1 MNLLRTWCKV
11 TVLVTVF
18 GSATFVGTAD
28 SPAVAPLSIPIGP
41 HTRLVVVAPHPDDEA
56 LAAAGLIQRVR
67 AAGGWVRV
75 VVMTSG
81 DGFSEGV
88 EAAMHVRRPRAVDY
102 RTYGSVR
109 ERETIAAMG
118 QLGLDRGHL
127 EFLGFPDGGL
137 CLIAARDATAG
148 SGAVASPTTGRVSP
162 PSSEQVIRGAAYRG
176 RDLRHELEAILVA
189 SQPTV
194 VAIPA
199 QDDRHP
205 DHCATAIFA
214 NEAMDAVTREH
225 RLARPRL
232 LQYLVHA
239 DRWPAV
245 DEPPDS
251 PLSSPATAGTPE
263 RNWRTLLLTPEEKA
277 AKRRALDAYAT
288 QTLMMGSLFRAFAR
302 PNELFLEGRGT
313 APSKCWC
320 DDTTVASGPPE
331 TDRQPPPPR

>member
-1 MNLLRTWCKV
+1 MNPLRIWCKV

-18 GSATFVGTAD
+18 GSATFVGTAA

-41 HTRLVVVAPHPDDEA
+41 RTRLVVVAPHPDDEA

-81 DGFSEGV
+81 DGFSAGV
-88 EAAMHVRRPRAVDY
+88 EAALHVRRPRKVDY

-109 ERETIAAMG
+109 ERETIAAMR

-137 CLIAARDATAG
+137 CLIAARDVTAG
-148 SGAVASPTTGRVSP
+148 SRAVASPTTGRVSP
-162 PSSEQVIRGAAYRG
+162 PSSEQVIRGAVYRG
-176 RDLRHELEAILVA
+176 RDLRRELEAILVA

-194 VAIPA
+194 LAIPA

-214 NEAMDAVTREH
+214 NEAVDAVTREH

-245 DEPPDS
+245 DESPDS
-251 PLSSPATAGTPE
+251 PLSSPTTAAAPE
-263 RNWRTLLLTPEEKA
+263 QNWRTLALTAEENA

-288 QTLMMGSLFRAFAR
+288 QTLVMGSFFRAFAR
-302 PNELFLEGRGT
+302 PNELFLEGRALT
-313 APSKCWC
+313 QPKCWC
-320 DDTTVASGPPE
+320 DDTTVATGPSGA
-331 TDRQPPPPR
+331 DRQPPPPR

>member
-1 MNLLRTWCKV
+1 M
-11 TVLVTVF
+11 
-18 GSATFVGTAD
+18 
-28 SPAVAPLSIPIGP
+28 GP
-41 HTRLVVVAPHPDDEA
+41 RTRLVVVAPHPDDEA

-67 AAGGWVRV
+67 ASGGWVRV

-81 DGFSEGV
+81 DGFSQGV
-88 EAAMHVRRPRAVDY
+88 EAAMHLRRPRPADY
-102 RTYGSVR
+102 RTYASVR
-109 ERETIAAMG
+109 ERETIAAMR

-137 CLIAARDATAG
+137 CLIAARDSTAG
-148 SGAVASPTTGRVSP
+148 SQAVASPTTGRVSP
-162 PSSEQVIRGAAYRG
+162 PSSEQVIRGAVYRG
-176 RDLRHELEAILVA
+176 SDLRRELEAILVA

-214 NEAMDAVTREH
+214 NEAVDAVTREH
-225 RLARPRL
+225 RLRRPRL
-232 LQYLVHA
+232 LRYLVHA

-251 PLSSPATAGTPE
+251 PLSSPTTAAAPE
-263 RNWRTLLLTPEEKA
+263 QDWRTLVLTPDEKA

-302 PNELFLEGRGT
+302 PNELFLEGHGM
-313 APSKCWC
+313 AASKCWC
-320 DDTTVASGPPE
+320 DDTTVASAPSE
-331 TDRQPPPPR
+331 ADRQLPPPR

>member
-1 MNLLRTWCKV
+1 
-11 TVLVTVF
+11 
-18 GSATFVGTAD
+18 
-28 SPAVAPLSIPIGP
+28 
-41 HTRLVVVAPHPDDEA
+41 
-56 LAAAGLIQRVR
+56 
-67 AAGGWVRV
+67 
-75 VVMTSG
+75 MTSG
-81 DGFSEGV
+81 DGFSQGV
-88 EAAMHVRRPRAVDY
+88 EAAMHVRRPRPVDY
-102 RTYGSVR
+102 RTYGTVR
-109 ERETIAAMG
+109 ERETIAAMR

-137 CLIAARDATAG
+137 CLIAARDSTAG
-148 SGAVASPTTGRVSP
+148 ARAVASPTTGRVSP

-176 RDLRHELEAILVA
+176 RDLRRELGAILVA

-214 NEAMDAVTREH
+214 NEAVDAVTRTH

-251 PLSSPATAGTPE
+251 PLSSPTTVAASAQS
-263 RNWRTLLLTPEEKA
+263 WRTLALTPEERA

-288 QTLMMGSLFRAFAR
+288 QTLVMSSFFRAFAR
-302 PNELFLEGRGT
+302 PNELFLEGRGM
-313 APSKCWC
+313 ARAKCWC
-320 DDTTVASGPPE
+320 DDTTSASGPSQP
-331 TDRQPPPPR
+331 DRHPPPPR